1 MSIPNIKNR
10 RSKMISCL
18 INVCG
23 TLEKYGI
30 RCEEKHGRHLND
42 SNITM
47 FSMAEKKENTNY
59 FYHDYF

>member
-1 MSIPNIKNR
+1 
-10 RSKMISCL
+10 MISCL

-30 RCEEKHGRHLND
+30 LCEEKHGRHLND

-47 FSMAEKKENTNY
+47 FSMAEKQEKNEL
-59 FYHDYF
+59 FLV